1 MEAGGDTAAP
11 APEDAEDLEDTRFPS
26 EEAGNGGGVH
36 EDLPDPRDGGL
47 EETGS
52 ETKDQPLGMLSPL
65 PQSEASSYT
74 CGLWDP
80 AASENSPTGDS
91 ESDSGGQG
99 GDPSDEDWRSKR
111 KHVFVLSEAGKPIYS
126 RYGSVE
132 ALSTTMGVM
141 TALVSFVQS
150 AGDAIRAIYAGE
162 QRVRRQNSGQ

>member
-1 MEAGGDTAAP
+1 MGG
-11 APEDAEDLEDTRFPS
+11 PES
-26 EEAGNGGGVH
+26 
-36 EDLPDPRDGGL
+36 
-47 EETGS
+47 GS
-52 ETKDQPLGMLSPL
+52 GS
-65 PQSEASSYT
+65 
-74 CGLWDP
+74 
-80 AASENSPTGDS
+80 
-91 ESDSGGQG
+91 QG

-162 QRVRRQNSGQ
+162 QRSTRQDGMVIGNMSG